1 MLCSC
6 VLVTKCYSVVQPI
19 SAKYALCTVYCAK
32 CALCKRCSGTAQYV
46 HCARSALCKRCTVP
60 YVQEVH
66 CAQFNV
72 CTCVRCNFWHRD
84 GMPVHFPET
93 NLDKED
99 DHFHYKIITLMNKIG
114 KSAIMITWQDGAIP
128 PSRPAQQKIHCRPL
142 FLPFDVLGTCWPL
155 PCGYLPCTL
164 RIAWVVFP
172 RKELAPV
179 GAVQVL
185 VMWSY
190 RWPGPMLG
198 VEFATD
204 IQEVLWICQVMVHRL
219 ALA

>member
-1 MLCSC
+1 MKNRAPIYQLIKVSHSWPSVLNTSCCTGSQKHTKKSYECFTMLCSC
-6 VLVTKCYSVVQPI
+6 VLVTKCCSI
-19 SAKYALCTVYCAK
+19 SAK
-32 CALCKRCSGTAQYV
+32 CALCGIYTAQYV
-46 HCARSALCKRCTVP
+46 PCARGALCTYCARGVLCT
-60 YVQEVH
+60 VQEVH

-72 CTCVRCNFWHRD
+72 CTCVRCKFWHRD

-99 DHFHYKIITLMNKIG
+99 DHFHNYKIIILMNKIG
-114 KSAIMITWQDGAIP
+114 KSAIMIPWQDGAIP

-185 VMWSY
+185 VM
-190 RWPGPMLG
+190 
-198 VEFATD
+198 
-204 IQEVLWICQVMVHRL
+204 
-219 ALA
+219 

>member
-1 MLCSC
+1 MKHIIWQLRTSEKQGFFPQLIKVGHSLPVFNTLCCLGSQKHTKKTYECFSMLCSC

-72 CTCVRCNFWHRD
+72 CTCVRCNIWHRD

-93 NLDKED
+93 NLD
-99 DHFHYKIITLMNKIG
+99 
-114 KSAIMITWQDGAIP
+114 
-128 PSRPAQQKIHCRPL
+128 
-142 FLPFDVLGTCWPL
+142 
-155 PCGYLPCTL
+155 
-164 RIAWVVFP
+164 
-172 RKELAPV
+172 
-179 GAVQVL
+179 
-185 VMWSY
+185 
-190 RWPGPMLG
+190 
-198 VEFATD
+198 
-204 IQEVLWICQVMVHRL
+204 
-219 ALA
+219 